1 MKKFRFLMLLYL
13 SLLLC
18 ACKPAVDTPATTTQ
32 PATVPTQSITEPTT
46 QPTTAPTEP
55 ETQLNCLVADRISPS
70 YEEFFSQDLPYNT
83 SSCEWAVSHG
93 DQIALFSLRSD
104 VDGMYVTPDHWTA
117 AHMVPN
123 SETIWE
129 LPIAGADGKW
139 GYLVSDEGILRLDI
153 LTGETSLF
161 VEHSSI
167 LQAQLCGYDV
177 LYYAAVNNSGTV
189 DIFRLYIPT
198 MTTDTLYEGI
208 QTTCNLSIIFP
219 STTLGP
225 ITWSSINPDMLTRL
239 TAELND
245 PNSPY
250 KNGDGQGQGP
260 VHLWEDPDSILNPD
274 YQWNWDKSALW
285 VCRWIQ
291 EDTGIHTWYKCTY
304 DPNTGTYTE
313 DTGVIDNCWFG
324 SGFAHDHFEPE
335 ITSLPD
341 PTPAVGEWI
350 PITNAALPSFITADS
365 LYAERPYDYSDAGVP
380 YLIVH
385 GQPLEDQYV
394 YYDEE
399 NLLTRGT
406 DVSVTTAVNSTHF
419 LYCVTKD
426 NTLLQVSHDGST
438 RNVLYTGES
447 EIRNLAYANGRVYIL
462 DGDKIIELD
471 VPALRYRVVLEQA
484 HIVEFG
490 IWDNP
495 GQIYFAVARG
505 LHYQQYLFTPE
516 TGVLEQTFI
525 L

>member
-1 MKKFRFLMLLYL
+1 MKKLRFLMPLCLV
-13 SLLLC
+13 LLLC
-18 ACKPAVDTPATTTQ
+18 ACKPIVDTPPTTTQ
-32 PATVPTQSITEPTT
+32 PATVSTQPVTEPTT

-55 ETQLNCLVADRISPS
+55 EIELNWLVTDRVSPS
-70 YEEFFSQDLPYNT
+70 YEKFFSQNLPYNT
-83 SSCEWAVSHG
+83 FSGEWAVPHG

-104 VDGMYVTPDHWTA
+104 VDGLYVTPDHWTA
-117 AHMVPN
+117 VHWVPN

-161 VEHSSI
+161 VEHSGI
-167 LQAQLCGYDV
+167 LQAELCGYDV
-177 LYYAAVNNSGTV
+177 LYYAATNSSATV
-189 DIFRLYIPT
+189 DIYRLYIPT
-198 MTTDTLYEGI
+198 MTQDILCEGI
-208 QTTCNLSIIFP
+208 KACYDLSFSFP
-219 STTLGP
+219 SSTLGS
-225 ITWSSINPDMLTRL
+225 ITWSSINPDMFTRL
-239 TAELND
+239 VAELND

-260 VHLWEDPDSILNPD
+260 VHLWENPDSILDPD
-274 YQWNWDKSALW
+274 YEWGWDKSAYW

-304 DPNTGTYTE
+304 DPNTDIYSE

-341 PTPAVGEWI
+341 PIPAVGAWI
-350 PITNAALPSFITADS
+350 PITDAALPSFITADS
-365 LYAERPYDYSDAGVP
+365 LYAEGPYDYSDAGIP

-385 GQPLEDQYV
+385 GQPLEDKYV
-394 YYDEE
+394 YYEE
-399 NLLTRGT
+399 NLLTRRT
-406 DVSVTTAVNSTHF
+406 DVSVTMAVNSTHF

-426 NTLLQVSHDGST
+426 NTLLQISHDGST

-447 EIRNLAYANGRVYIL
+447 EIRNLAYANGRIYLL
-462 DGDKIIELD
+462 DGHKIIEVD
-471 VPALRYRVVLEQA
+471 VPALRYRVVLEQD

-490 IWDNP
+490 IWDEP

-516 TGVLEQTFI
+516 SGVLEQTFF